1 MVAAVSDKDLSR
13 RNLRTALVV
22 ALIAL
27 VSLAVFA
34 YKVWSLG

>member
-1 MVAAVSDKDLSR
+1 MVSAAIDKQRSR
-13 RNLRTALVV
+13 RNLRTALVP

-27 VSLAVFA
+27 VSLAAFA